1 MGLTP
6 FAPAAGLIS
15 TIRTSCSC
23 ALIVMLGLAPATT
36 VFAQNAA
43 EDAPSWTW
51 SESQWREAVERVRAG
66 PRLLPDSW
74 PEGGKVAVTLS
85 FDMDT
90 ETLLLRDSNTSP
102 SRLSTGQYGARAG
115 VPRILDLL
123 ERYNIP
129 STFFIPAVSALLYPD
144 EVRAIAAAGHEIGIH
159 GWIHEHTARL
169 ERDDERMLMQ
179 RSFDTLEELS
189 GRRPVGIRTG
199 SWEYSHNTA
208 ELIAELGLLYDSSLM
223 ADDMPYELLSNGEPT
238 DVVELPVE
246 WILDDYPY
254 FGMNRAADIR
264 PYTPP
269 SDVYEIWTR
278 EFDVAYEEGSMF
290 LLTMHP
296 QIIGHRSRITMLEEL
311 IQYMRSK
318 PGVWFATHED
328 VARHAKKYGGS
339 N

>member
-1 MGLTP
+1 MLRS
-6 FAPAAGLIS
+6 L
-15 TIRTSCSC
+15 C
-23 ALIVMLGLAPATT
+23 ARLSDFATT
-36 VFAQNAA
+36 VRFIWPIAIVVILGATPASITFAQSAVD
-43 EDAPSWTW
+43 DAPSWTW

-66 PRLLPDSW
+66 PRLLPESW
-74 PEGGKVAVTLS
+74 PDGGRVAVALS
-85 FDMDT
+85 FDMDS

-102 SRLSTGQYGARAG
+102 SRLSVGQYGPRAG
-115 VPRILDLL
+115 APRILDLL
-123 ERYNIP
+123 ERYDIP
-129 STFFIPAVSALLYPD
+129 STWFIPAVSAQLYPD
-144 EVRAIAAAGHEIGIH
+144 EVRAVAAAGHEIGIH
-159 GWIHEHTARL
+159 GWIHEHTSQL

-179 RSFDTLEELS
+179 RSLDAIEDLS
-189 GRRPVGIRTG
+189 GRQPVGIRTG

-223 ADDMPYELLSNGEPT
+223 ADDVPYELMANGDLT
-238 DVVELPVE
+238 GVVELPVE

-254 FGMNRAADIR
+254 FAMNRAADIR

-269 SDVYEIWTR
+269 SGVFEIWKR
-278 EFDVAYEEGSMF
+278 EFDMAYEEGGMF

-296 QIIGHRSRITMLEEL
+296 QIIGHRSRVSMLEEL

-328 VARHAKKYGGS
+328 VARAARQHGG